1 VCIQGR
7 PAEEIRVLLR
17 LSRGRFAYAASSSV
31 LKDGCD
37 HGSGLLRHA
46 LDLSF
51 SSITWLHSGSGWRS
65 LSASSSCIVASSS
78 AEIGSTASE
87 RQIQDNDIFDGEND
101 LTGFGQMAA
110 LLLTLA
116 PVWSLVVAIYKY
128 PAILDRKRRRLRRQ
142 RATEPEHHQRPTED
156 DELQSHQSVLDEAPR
171 RMDGHDGISYFSR
184 PRLLSPPG
192 FYLPT
197 PSGSSAISD
206 FVDAE
211 VLRVPS
217 VTSPCDSVGG
227 TGQDQTT
234 TWDQGPQYPT
244 H

>member
-1 VCIQGR
+1 M
-7 PAEEIRVLLR
+7 
-17 LSRGRFAYAASSSV
+17 
-31 LKDGCD
+31 
-37 HGSGLLRHA
+37 
-46 LDLSF
+46 
-51 SSITWLHSGSGWRS
+51 
-65 LSASSSCIVASSS
+65 
-78 AEIGSTASE
+78 GSTASE

-142 RATEPEHHQRPTED
+142 RAAEPERHQGPTED
-156 DELQSHQSVLDEAPR
+156 DELQSHQSDLDEAPR
-171 RMDGHDGISYFSR
+171 RVDGHDDIPHFGR
-184 PRLLSPPG
+184 LRLLTPPG

-211 VLRVPS
+211 VLKVPS
-217 VTSPCDSVGG
+217 ITSPCDSVGDM
-227 TGQDQTT
+227 GQD
-234 TWDQGPQYPT
+234 
-244 H
+244 